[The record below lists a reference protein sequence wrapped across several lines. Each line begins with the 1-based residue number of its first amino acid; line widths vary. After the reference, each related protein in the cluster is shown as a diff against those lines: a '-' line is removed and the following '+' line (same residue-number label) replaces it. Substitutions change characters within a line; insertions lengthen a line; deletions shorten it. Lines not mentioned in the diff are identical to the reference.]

1 MPTPNVASFDELAR
15 VPTPVLA
22 DVYGDNSRSQASAV
36 SWGAFA
42 ASAAAAA
49 SLSLILLMLGIGLGL
64 SAVSPWKQDGIS
76 ATSFGISTIV
86 WITFTQLIASAMG
99 GYLAGR
105 LRTRWVAIH
114 TDEVYFLDTAHG
126 FLA

>member
-49 SLSLILLMLGIGLGL
+49 SLSLILLMLGIGLG
-64 SAVSPWKQDGIS
+64 AVCGVALEARWLKCHEFRHIDNRLDHIH
-76 ATSFGISTIV
+76 ATH
-86 WITFTQLIASAMG
+86 
-99 GYLAGR
+99 R
-105 LRTRWVAIH
+105 LR
-114 TDEVYFLDTAHG
+114 HG
-126 FLA
+126 RVSGGQAQN